1 MDGANDRQHID
12 QVVDALEIGVG
23 SAVDRDTLAAVVEAD
38 FGRYSSTARITAF
51 VPIFVERDVRARLQ
65 KHRNARK
72 RPIPPKVSPRS

>member
-23 SAVDRDTLAAVVEAD
+23 GAVDRDTLEAVVEAD
-38 FGRYSSTARITAF
+38 FDRYSSTARITAF

-65 KHRNARK
+65 KHRVTRT
-72 RPIPPKVSPRS
+72 RPAAPKVSSRS